1 MPTRGTDY
9 IYNLFHA
16 LGVSPTTS
24 KHLQSILDRPLK
36 VLLLIIVTIV
46 VSRLGARAIRRA
58 LGSMRSRAAITDPD
72 RASRIETVSRISTNL
87 WRVIID
93 AIGVVFILAVI
104 GLNLTPFLAGA
115 TVIGAT
121 IGFGAQSLVRDFLSG
136 ILMLLEDQYRI
147 GDVVTINEVNGTVDQ
162 VSLRITCLRDAD
174 GTEWYIPNGQILKVG
189 NRARHWSRVVVQ
201 VQIGV
206 NVEIAEATRIL
217 ADAMA
222 EAAQQ
227 PALAGK
233 LISEPKILGVSKVM
247 TNAITLDIEI
257 RTQPLVEPEVQ
268 RALLEAATATLRRH
282 NMLPLAEA

>member
-1 MPTRGTDY
+1 MPTRGSDY

-16 LGVSPTTS
+16 LGVSTSSS
-24 KHLQSILDRPLK
+24 KHLQSLLGRPVEV
-36 VLLLIIVTIV
+36 VLLIVATV
-46 VSRLGARAIRRA
+46 LVSRVGGRVIRRT
-58 LGSMRSRAAITDPD
+58 LGRLRSRAAITDPD
-72 RASRIETVSRISTNL
+72 RASRIETVSRISSNL

-93 AIGVVFILAVI
+93 SIGFVIILSVV

-189 NRARHWSRVVVQ
+189 NRARHWSRVLIQ
-201 VQIGV
+201 TQIGV
-206 NVEIAEATRIL
+206 KVDIAEATRVL
-217 ADAMA
+217 SEALK
-222 EAAQQ
+222 EAAAQ

-233 LISEPKILGVSKVM
+233 LVSEPTVLGVSKVL
-247 TNAITLDIEI
+247 TNAIILDIEI
-257 RTQPLVEPEVQ
+257 RTQPLVEREVE
-268 RALLEAATATLRRH
+268 RALLQAATAALRGH
-282 NMLPLAEA
+282 DMLPLEA